1 MYTTEQLVKRD
12 ALLHKV
18 TEAMNQLPKLDMV
31 RLRALCC
38 RTPAKDH
45 K

>member
-1 MYTTEQLVKRD
+1 MYTTEQLAKRD

-31 RLRALCC
+31 RLRSLCH
-38 RTPAKDH
+38 RPSPRDSK
-45 K
+45 